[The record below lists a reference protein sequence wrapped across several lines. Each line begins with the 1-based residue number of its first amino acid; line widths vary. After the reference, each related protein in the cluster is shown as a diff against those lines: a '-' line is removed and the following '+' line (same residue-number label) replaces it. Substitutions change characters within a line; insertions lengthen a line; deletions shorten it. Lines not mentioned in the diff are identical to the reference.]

1 MKEIKAVIRPNKL
14 PLLRDALLAVPGF
27 PGMTVTKV
35 EGCSSPLRHIPGK
48 VRIREELTDYSPK
61 VRLEIVVADE
71 FAEAIFQKIV
81 ETAQTG
87 HYGDGLVWMVEVEK
101 AAFVFKTTSGPE
113 EGETQR

>member
-14 PLLRDALLAVPGF
+14 PLVRDALFALPGF

-35 EGCSSPLRHIPGK
+35 EGCSSPQRHIPGK
-48 VRIREELTDYSPK
+48 VRIREELTDFSPK
-61 VRLEIVVADE
+61 IRLEIVVADE

-81 ETAQTG
+81 DTAQTG

-101 AAFVFKTTSGPE
+101 AAFVFKTTPGG
-113 EGETQR
+113 EGVG